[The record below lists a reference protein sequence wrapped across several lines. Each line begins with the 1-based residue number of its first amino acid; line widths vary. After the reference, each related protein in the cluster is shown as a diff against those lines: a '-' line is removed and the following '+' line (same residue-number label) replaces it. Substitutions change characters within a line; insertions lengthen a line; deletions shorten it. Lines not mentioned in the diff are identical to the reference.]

1 MRYNEDYKPKR
12 EKRKKYFRLNNLMKN
27 KNSIFIFFNA
37 LLIVFSFSL
46 IFFTYAD
53 LPPTVPIWYSLPWG
67 AGQLAQKPFLLI
79 IPIISLLFFVVN
91 LLFPQ
96 LVRFE
101 NTEENE
107 KKIEFLK
114 NSYIFVSF
122 SIAVINMITL
132 IKIVGLFL

>member
-1 MRYNEDYKPKR
+1 
-12 EKRKKYFRLNNLMKN
+12 MKN

-53 LPPTVPIWYSLPWG
+53 LPPTVPLWYSLPWG
-67 AGQLAQKPFLLI
+67 TAQLAQKQLLLLI
-79 IPIISLLFFVVN
+79 PTISLLFFIIN

-96 LVRFE
+96 FMHFE

-107 KKIEFLK
+107 KKIEFFK

-122 SIAVINMITL
+122 SVAVINLITL